1 MLNDISGVLPYS
13 RLGTQENIMAYRFM
27 TEPLSVNDLTVA
39 KKDNL
44 EGQEVKFEVSDEK
57 KEAEEKETPIFIWI
71 IPVVLLAVCIGSYLA
86 FRKKRIDS
94 SEDHL

>member
-39 KKDNL
+39 KKENL
-44 EGQEVKFEVSDEK
+44 EGQEVNVEVSDEK
-57 KEAEEKETPIFIWI
+57 KEVEKRNTDFIWLFQF
-71 IPVVLLAVCIGSYLA
+71 LLAVCIEVILLLERNA
-86 FRKKRIDS
+86 
-94 SEDHL
+94 

>member
-1 MLNDISGVLPYS
+1 MNVSGVLPYS

-57 KEAEEKETPIFIWI
+57 KEAEEKKHQF
-71 IPVVLLAVCIGSYLA
+71 YLDYSSSSSCSLY
-86 FRKKRIDS
+86 RKLS
-94 SEDHL
+94 CF